1 MGLDLVS
8 HLHLTVLSTLFS
20 VYWHNALDLSGIAGI
35 MPCMCPNSIGII
47 AFFCDAIRKQTYFY
61 GACLS
66 SMDWLAMHAH
76 RRQYVFLLLGLVE
89 SGRLPFLRNLAG
101 HAHADETEHHSNT
114 HAWSAW
120 LRQLKKSL
128 TNLLTTNGYPLFF
141 ITWPP

>member
-66 SMDWLAMHAH
+66 SMDWLAMHIGGNMSFYCWA
-76 RRQYVFLLLGLVE
+76 LLRAVVCPFYATSRATRMRMRPNITAIPMRGQLG
-89 SGRLPFLRNLAG
+89 FAN
-101 HAHADETEHHSNT
+101 
-114 HAWSAW
+114 
-120 LRQLKKSL
+120 
-128 TNLLTTNGYPLFF
+128 
-141 ITWPP
+141 